1 MRDLAKPLRTLLYV
15 PGNKE
20 EWILKAP
27 KYGSDALILDL
38 EDSVPL
44 TEKSLAREVVSRLV
58 PILAEQN
65 ITVFVRVNDPSTG
78 LTQDDIA
85 HCVVDGLYGIT
96 LPMVKQVSDVES
108 VDALIGMEEEN
119 KGIPLGTVLI
129 DPGLE
134 TASGIRSAYDI
145 AVSSKRVAHM
155 GASGG
160 RGGDVARSIGYRW
173 SPQGNE
179 TLFIR
184 SKVLLDSRAAGV
196 PYPVTGLWQDIH
208 DHDGLR
214 SFAKHS
220 RDLGYTGMSVI
231 HPSHI
236 EIVNQ
241 VFSPTH
247 QEIAEWM
254 GIIEAMDGV
263 RKMGGA
269 AVQFNGAMVDIAH
282 EKTARDMLSFS
293 KALGLLD

>member
-38 EDSVPL
+38 EDSVLP
-44 TEKSLAREVVSRLV
+44 TEKSLAREIVSRLV
-58 PILAEQN
+58 PILAQQN
-65 ITVFVRVNDPSTG
+65 ITVFIRVNDLSTG
-78 LTQDDIA
+78 LTGEDIS
-85 HCVVDGLYGIT
+85 HSVVDGLYGIT
-96 LPMVKQVSDVES
+96 LPMVKGPNDIES
-108 VDALIGMEEEN
+108 LDALLQAEERK
-119 KGIPLGTVLI
+119 KGIPVGTVLI

-145 AVSSKRVAHM
+145 AVSSNRVAHM

-173 SPQGNE
+173 SPKGTE

-208 DHDGLR
+208 DHDGLK

-220 RDLGYTGMSVI
+220 RDLGYAGMSVI

-241 VFSPTH
+241 IFSPT
-247 QEIAEWM
+247 QEEISEWV

-263 RKMGGA
+263 RKRRGA
-269 AVQFNGAMVDIAH
+269 AVEYNGAMVDIAH
-282 EKTARDMLSFS
+282 EKTARDMLDFA
-293 KALGLLD
+293 KALGLVY